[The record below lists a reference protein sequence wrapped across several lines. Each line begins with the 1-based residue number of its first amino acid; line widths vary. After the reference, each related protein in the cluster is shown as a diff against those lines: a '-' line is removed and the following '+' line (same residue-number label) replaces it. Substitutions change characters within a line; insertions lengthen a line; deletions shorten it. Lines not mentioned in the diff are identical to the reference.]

1 MPYDPSQ
8 QNIGQSVGAKIRAAR
23 IAKKYTQSHL
33 AQPDFSVSYI
43 SAIERGQIHPS
54 LRALEILA
62 NRLGLSSADFLPDAS
77 SNNSHAEA
85 AANEATRNAA
95 DIEIQLLEAQ
105 IAIWQGAAQS
115 AIAQLRK
122 LTSRELTVRQEIQL
136 HYLLGWAY
144 SIASQFQEG
153 ESALSEALHLIKD
166 PNDHMG
172 LQILNLLGNVY
183 AAMHNYAQGLQ
194 AHQQSLD
201 MLENMQPL
209 NPFLMAQV
217 YMNMGLH
224 YTYLSRFQQAI
235 EMFQRALTLTEAV
248 SHPDQLRSLY
258 LHLFQHYKE
267 IEDYQQATLYGY
279 KLMQVSSEE
288 YSQSLKSGLYYYLGR
303 AMLRGNRQ
311 SALAYL
317 EKTLAQVEAM
327 QDQLVLAT
335 VTGQYAQWLL
345 ENDQL
350 AEAQEQAEKALVL
363 ASQYEDTM
371 MKAEALMTL
380 GKIAY
385 AQKASETGDGHF
397 VAALQM
403 LEQLKALEELADG
416 CAMYA
421 QLLEEHGKMN
431 EAFNY
436 MKQAFAARRR
446 MQVYT
451 SE

>member
-1 MPYDPSQ
+1 MPYDSSQ
-8 QNIGQSVGAKIRAAR
+8 QNIGHSVGAKIRAAR
-23 IAKKYTQSHL
+23 LARKYTQSHL

-62 NRLGLSSADFLPDAS
+62 NRLGLTSADFLPDAS

-85 AANEATRNAA
+85 TINEAVRNTA
-95 DIEIQLLEAQ
+95 DIEIQFLEAQ
-105 IAIWQGAAQS
+105 IAIWQGGTQS
-115 AIAQLRK
+115 AIAQPRK
-122 LTSRELTVRQEIQL
+122 LASRDLTVRQEIQL

-144 SIASQFQEG
+144 SSASQFPEG
-153 ESALSEALHLIKD
+153 ENALSEALQLIKD

-194 AHQQSLD
+194 THRQSLD

-217 YMNMGLH
+217 YTNMGLH
-224 YTYLSRFQQAI
+224 YTYLNKFQQAI
-235 EMFQRALTLTEAV
+235 EMFQRALALTEAV
-248 SHPDQLRSLY
+248 SHPDQLQSLY
-258 LHLFQHYKE
+258 LHLFQYYKE
-267 IEDYQQATLYGY
+267 IEDYQQAQLYGY
-279 KLMQVSSEE
+279 KLMQVSSQE
-288 YSQSLKSGLYYYLGR
+288 YSQSLKSGVYYYLGQ
-303 AMLRGNRQ
+303 AMLRDDRQ

-317 EKTLAQVEAM
+317 KKTLAEVEAM
-327 QDQLVLAT
+327 QDQLVLAI
-335 VTGQYAQWLL
+335 VTGQYAQWLF
-345 ENDQL
+345 ENGQL

-363 ASQYEDTM
+363 VSPYEDTI

-385 AQKASETGDGHF
+385 AQKAFEIGDGHF
-397 VAALQM
+397 VAALHI
-403 LEQLKALEELADG
+403 LEQLNALEELADG
-416 CAMYA
+416 SAMYA
-421 QLLEEHGKMN
+421 QILEEHGNMN
-431 EAFNY
+431 EAFIY

-446 MQVYT
+446 MQVY
-451 SE
+451 SLD